1 MCFLAILWYC
11 PCCCCVID
19 WCWKHLNPSSWICQD
34 LLLRTD
40 IPHIGRANGRLIKW
54 TWMRWLQNYSSSRLL
69 RIHGNFGV
77 MGKFRLPRNADL
89 SGCLPWYWSRI
100 SCLPSLVAIQSA
112 SRIENRMKVLYIDCC
127 SGWCPEVESA
137 KLRGIVL
144 KICGCHYANV
154 WYINLPNSTWYNRD
168 WKGLKT
174 LRRIPVTKFLCIV
187 QGGARPAGGKA
198 PHQRGAWGLS
208 FVDDPWWSLWWGGP
222 CSSMFLQQA
231 ESFSNIMIT
240 LW

>member
-1 MCFLAILWYC
+1 MCCLVILWYC
-11 PCCCCVID
+11 RCCCCVID

-77 MGKFRLPRNADL
+77 MGKFRLPTNADL

-100 SCLPSLVAIQSA
+100 SCLPSLVAIQNA

-127 SGWCPEVESA
+127 SAWCPEVESA

-154 WYINLPNSTWYNRD
+154 WYINLPNSTWYNRER
-168 WKGLKT
+168 KGLKT
-174 LRRIPVTKFLCIV
+174 LRRILWQNFYVLCKEEHGQLEGKLRTKEALGVCHLWMIH
-187 QGGARPAGGKA
+187 GDPCD
-198 PHQRGAWGLS
+198 
-208 FVDDPWWSLWWGGP
+208 DDPKLSSKSIGP
-222 CSSMFLQQA
+222 F
-231 ESFSNIMIT
+231 
-240 LW
+240 